1 MIPLYTTATAYP
13 WYKTLAALHMPAL
26 KPNGHH
32 TAGIVV
38 VGTAPAVA
46 AGSVPS
52 SSEPDFH
59 YRYAVFRAG
68 IFHRWE
74 DTTDAKLVATER
86 TSTASTITTP
96 VAASASTTTGAHTL
110 PLKLLRAGETYMV
123 DDVLGV
129 CDRHPDIYH
138 KRVPTQPGDTLQYV
152 EVVHEA
158 QQTAAAAAQGSRS
171 GSKKK
176 KGVGFAPE
184 PESYAHR
191 PHPAQ
196 QQQQQQLHTP
206 HTPPPPKGEP
216 VHLNSTDGLVVVSAF
231 LPVVVHRSETSME
244 PTWTADWDYEALLS
258 MQTHLRVTRIGVV
271 KWKGWHGNW
280 GVDQPT
286 TTTATSSKEPVGV
299 PINERHLVEECL
311 RPFNC
316 VPVWIEPLLFG
327 EM

>member
-26 KPNGHH
+26 KPKGH
-32 TAGIVV
+32 TIGIVLD
-38 VGTAPAVA
+38 APAA
-46 AGSVPS
+46 AGSVVP

-86 TSTASTITTP
+86 TSTATTITTTP
-96 VAASASTTTGAHTL
+96 VTAASASTTTGAHTL
-110 PLKLLRAGETYMV
+110 PLKLLRAGETYVV

-152 EVVHEA
+152 DVVHEA
-158 QQTAAAAAQGSRS
+158 QQTAAAAKASS
-171 GSKKK
+171 GKKK

-196 QQQQQQLHTP
+196 QQQQQLHP
-206 HTPPPPKGEP
+206 QHTPPPPKGEP

-280 GVDQPT
+280 GVD
-286 TTTATSSKEPVGV
+286 TTATSSSSSKEPVGV